1 MAIPTYQDYY
11 LYILMYGDEPKSS
24 DEYLSL
30 ICDKM
35 KISEH
40 DQQVRN
46 SSGEPTVRNRLR
58 WSIHYLRHAKMME
71 KPTRGKYVI
80 TKRGDEI
87 RKKHGLDV
95 DNETL
100 KKFEEFREF
109 KGLKKTNNKP
119 PGSDSIDKFTPE
131 ENIENGFDAIHKELK
146 LELKNQIFDL
156 SPYFFEKLV
165 LDLLKK
171 MGYGSFYG
179 TRVTSKSNDGGID
192 GIVYQ
197 DALGLEIIYIQAKR
211 YQQGN
216 NIGRVDLQKFNGSLN
231 GRKASKGIF
240 VTCSDFTKDAID
252 YLNTIPQNIVCVNGE
267 KLLSLLL
274 EHEVGV
280 ELREIYKTYKI
291 DEDYFSE

>member
-1 MAIPTYQDYY
+1 M
-11 LYILMYGDEPKSS
+11 
-24 DEYLSL
+24 
-30 ICDKM
+30 
-35 KISEH
+35 
-40 DQQVRN
+40 
-46 SSGEPTVRNRLR
+46 
-58 WSIHYLRHAKMME
+58 
-71 KPTRGKYVI
+71 
-80 TKRGDEI
+80 
-87 RKKHGLDV
+87 
-95 DNETL
+95 
-100 KKFEEFREF
+100 
-109 KGLKKTNNKP
+109 KKTNNKP

>member
-1 MAIPTYQDYY
+1 
-11 LYILMYGDEPKSS
+11 
-24 DEYLSL
+24 
-30 ICDKM
+30 
-35 KISEH
+35 
-40 DQQVRN
+40 
-46 SSGEPTVRNRLR
+46 
-58 WSIHYLRHAKMME
+58 
-71 KPTRGKYVI
+71 
-80 TKRGDEI
+80 
-87 RKKHGLDV
+87 
-95 DNETL
+95 
-100 KKFEEFREF
+100 
-109 KGLKKTNNKP
+109 
-119 PGSDSIDKFTPE
+119 
-131 ENIENGFDAIHKELK
+131 
-146 LELKNQIFDL
+146 
-156 SPYFFEKLV
+156 
-165 LDLLKK
+165 
-171 MGYGSFYG
+171 MGYGSFHG

-267 KLLSLLL
+267 ELLSLLL